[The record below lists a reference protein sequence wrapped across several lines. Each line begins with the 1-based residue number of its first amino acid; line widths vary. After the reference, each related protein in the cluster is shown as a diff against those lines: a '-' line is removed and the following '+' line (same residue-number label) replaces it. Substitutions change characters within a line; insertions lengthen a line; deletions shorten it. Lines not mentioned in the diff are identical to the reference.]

1 MAESKPWVRQ
11 QLLVAFDL
19 YFRLRFGQF
28 DHRNSTVIYF
38 ANLIGRTPSALAM
51 KLSNLASLDPVI
63 TASGRS
69 GLTGASTADRA
80 MWLEMKTDWLAF
92 SEQMNAAVSTL
103 GEPLQEVTPDVRE
116 EPLVSYQGMTKE
128 VITKVRIGQS
138 YFRSAVLSAYNNRC
152 CISGLAMPK
161 LLIAS
166 HIVPWSED
174 PQNRLNPTNGLA
186 LSALHDK
193 AFDLGL
199 LTIDESYRVV
209 VSSKIDHTNDY
220 FFDSSIKSF
229 HGKSIFLPDKFSP
242 QAEFLAMH
250 RETIFEKGFKLRAF
264 D

>member
-1 MAESKPWVRQ
+1 MGKSKLWDRQ

-28 DHRNSTVIYF
+28 DHRNPTVIYF

-63 TASGRS
+63 TSSGRS
-69 GLTGASTADRA
+69 GLTSVSAADRA

-92 SEQMNAAVSTL
+92 SEQMNSAISAF
-103 GEPLQEVTPDVRE
+103 GEPLQEAMANVRE

-152 CISGLAMPK
+152 CISGLAVPK

-199 LTIDESYRVV
+199 LTIDERYRVV
-209 VSSKIDHTNDY
+209 VSSKINYNNDH

-229 HGKSIFLPDKFSP
+229 HGKSIVLPDKSSP
-242 QAEFLAMH
+242 HAEFLAMH
-250 RETIFEKGFKLRAF
+250 RETIFEKGFKVYS
-264 D
+264 

>member
-1 MAESKPWVRQ
+1 MGKSKLWDRQ

-63 TASGRS
+63 ISSGRS
-69 GLTGASTADRA
+69 GLTSVSAADRA

-92 SEQMNAAVSTL
+92 SEQMNAAISAL
-103 GEPLQEVTPDVRE
+103 RAPLQEAMPDVRE

-128 VITKVRIGQS
+128 VITKVRLGQS

-152 CISGLAMPK
+152 CISGLAVPK

-174 PQNRLNPTNGLA
+174 PHNRLNPTNGLA
-186 LSALHDK
+186 LSALHDR

-209 VSSKIDHTNDY
+209 VSSKISYSNDQ
-220 FFDSSIKSF
+220 FFDVSIKSF
-229 HGKSIFLPDKFSP
+229 HGKSIVLPDKSSP
-242 QAEFLAMH
+242 QAKFLAMH
-250 RETIFEKGFKLRAF
+250 RETIFEKRF
-264 D
+264 

>member
-1 MAESKPWVRQ
+1 MGKSKLWDRQ

-63 TASGRS
+63 TSYGRS
-69 GLTGASTADRA
+69 GLTGASTADRT

-92 SEQMNAAVSTL
+92 SEQMNAVVSTL
-103 GEPLQEVTPDVRE
+103 GEPLQEAMPDVRE
-116 EPLVSYQGMTKE
+116 EPLVSYHGMTKE

-138 YFRSAVLSAYNNRC
+138 YFRTAVLSAYNNRC
-152 CISGLAMPK
+152 CISGLAVPK

-209 VSSKIDHTNDY
+209 VSGKINHNSDH

-229 HGKSIFLPDKFSP
+229 HGKSISLPDKSSP
-242 QAEFLAMH
+242 QAQFLAMH
-250 RETIFEKGFKLRAF
+250 RETIFERNFQ
-264 D
+264 